1 MKKYIK
7 YLISIL
13 LIFGLTVN
21 ECSIYSQTNAA
32 NYHQVS
38 YLNAGKDLHQTH
50 SELKVYTKTVLSKKV
65 KLATVSTYSNLQ
77 DIYSAQIQIILK
89 FQTQLYQKINSIKCL
104 HIFLS
109 KTITSS
115 NHYSNLYI
123 A

>member
-7 YLISIL
+7 YLISLL

-21 ECSIYSQTNAA
+21 ECSIYSQVNTAK
-32 NYHQVS
+32 YHQVS
-38 YLNAGKDLHQTH
+38 YASTRKEINSKYSKLH
-50 SELKVYTKTVLSKKV
+50 VYARQILSKKA
-65 KLATVSTYSNLQ
+65 LSIALITYHNLQ
-77 DIYSAQIQIILK
+77 DIYSAQVKIILK
-89 FQTQLYQKINSIKCL
+89 LLTELYQKINSIKAQ

-115 NHYSNLYI
+115 NYYSALYI